1 MNKGSLFGHAW
12 AGSPLFRLDGKIGKK
27 HADDEVTP
35 AVHTELF
42 VESIHVG
49 VNGTAGDIQLPA
61 NGGLIE
67 SVENAAHNL

>member
-1 MNKGSLFGHAW
+1 VSNGSVFGHAW
-12 AGSPLFRLDGKIGKK
+12 ARSPFFRLAGKIGEK
-27 HADDEVTP
+27 HADDKVT
-35 AVHTELF
+35 AAAHTELF